1 MSMIVK
7 NKNDR
12 ELLGS
17 LGSTVLFLIIVF
29 IAAGIFVGFLFFY
42 EKKNQEIVPL
52 ATNNESYMIV
62 MDEIRDKS
70 NRLQSRTVYNKQTG
84 DTYIYTYDYND
95 YFHTV
100 KSKVVIIDSE
110 GNEVVSND
118 S

>member
-52 ATNNESYMIV
+52 ATHNESYILLSSPSDLNV
-62 MDEIRDKS
+62 TYF
-70 NRLQSRTVYNKQTG
+70 LQRVCTDRQSPLAALVKTSEPPGARTMPRSCPYSCT
-84 DTYIYTYDYND
+84 
-95 YFHTV
+95 
-100 KSKVVIIDSE
+100 
-110 GNEVVSND
+110 
-118 S
+118 